1 MQEIYN
7 DIIKEKLYKKNLE
20 NGLTLLM
27 MPRNNYNKN
36 YGIFVTNYGSIDKK
50 FINPETGKVEIVS
63 DGIAHFLEHK
73 LFEGKEE
80 DTFSRF
86 ARLGASANAFTNYN
100 TTAYLFNSTD
110 NFLESTLTLLDFVQ
124 EPFFT
129 DENVEKEKGI
139 IAQEIRMYEDEANY
153 QVYLNLLD
161 GLFHNHP
168 VKIDIAGTVDSIG
181 KISKEE
187 LFLCYNTFYNPAN
200 MTLFLTGDFKSEEII
215 KQIEENQSNKEF
227 NKYEKIERIYPEEP
241 STINKD
247 FITANMD
254 VSEPLFRLGI
264 KEKNIPEDI
273 YQLIKQDFTTEIL
286 FDLLI
291 GKSSDL
297 YQDLYDQGLVDD
309 HFSNYYVLEKG
320 YAYLL
325 LGGKTKDPDLLFQK
339 IIQGF
344 KTKINKITKEQFKRV
359 YKKNLGEYVE
369 TYNSFEA
376 VASEFI
382 SYNFKGINYFDII
395 GIMQDIDFN
404 DMHKRYE
411 ELIIEEQ
418 MVRSIIKGS

>member
-7 DIIKEKLYKKNLE
+7 DVIKEKLFKKQLE

-27 MPRNNYNKN
+27 MPRSNYNKN
-36 YGIFVTNYGSIDKK
+36 YGIFATNYGSIDNK
-50 FINPETGKVEIVS
+50 FVNPETDKVEIVS

-110 NFLESTLTLLDFVQ
+110 NFLESTLTLIDFVQ

-168 VKIDIAGTVDSIG
+168 IKIDIAGTVDSIG

-200 MTLFLTGDFKSEEII
+200 MALFLTGDFKPEEII
-215 KQIEENQSNKEF
+215 KQIEEYQSNKVF

-241 STINKD
+241 STINKH

-273 YQLIKQDFTTEIL
+273 NQMIKQDFTTEIL

-325 LGGKTKDPDLLFQK
+325 LGGKTKDPDILYQK
-339 IIQGF
+339 IIEGF
-344 KTKINKITKEQFKRV
+344 KTKIKNITKEQFKRV

-382 SYNFKGINYFDII
+382 SYNFKGINYFDIMD
-395 GIMQDIDFN
+395 IMQDINFSDIHN
-404 DMHKRYE
+404 RYE
-411 ELIIEEQ
+411 ELVIEEQ
-418 MVRSIIKGS
+418 MVRSIIK

>member
-7 DIIKEKLYKKNLE
+7 DVIKEKLYKKKLD

-27 MPRNNYNKN
+27 MPRSNYNKN
-36 YGIFVTNYGSIDKK
+36 YGIFATNYGSIDNK
-50 FINPETGKVEIVS
+50 FINPETGKAENVS

-168 VKIDIAGTVDSIG
+168 IKIDIAGTVDSIG

-200 MTLFLTGDFKSEEII
+200 MALFLTGDFKPEEII
-215 KQIEENQSNKEF
+215 KQIEENQGNKEF
-227 NKYEKIERIYPEEP
+227 KKYEKIERIYPDEP
-241 STINKD
+241 SAINKN

-264 KEKNIPEDI
+264 KEKIIPENI
-273 YQLIKQDFTTEIL
+273 NQMIRQDFTTEIL

-325 LGGKTKDPDLLFQK
+325 LGGKTKDPEILYQK
-339 IIQGF
+339 IIEGF
-344 KTKINKITKEQFKRV
+344 KNKINSITKEQFKRV

-382 SYNFKGINYFDII
+382 SYNFKGINYFDIMD
-395 GIMQDIDFN
+395 IMQDIDFN
-404 DMHKRYE
+404 DIHNRYK
-411 ELIIEEQ
+411 ELVIEEQ
-418 MVRSIIKGS
+418 MVRSIIK

>member
-200 MTLFLTGDFKSEEII
+200 MTLFLTGDFKPEEII

>member
-7 DIIKEKLYKKNLE
+7 DVIKEKLYKKKLD

-27 MPRNNYNKN
+27 MPRSNYNKN
-36 YGIFVTNYGSIDKK
+36 YGIFATNYGSIDNK
-50 FINPETGKVEIVS
+50 FINPETGKAENVS

-100 TTAYLFNSTD
+100 TTAYLFNATD

-200 MTLFLTGDFKSEEII
+200 MTLFLTGDFKPEDII
-215 KQIEENQSNKEF
+215 KQIEENQSNKVF
-227 NKYEKIERIYPEEP
+227 NKYEKIERIYPDEP

-273 YQLIKQDFTTEIL
+273 NQMIKQDFATEIL

-309 HFSNYYVLEKG
+309 NFSNYYVLEKG

-325 LGGKTKDPDLLFQK
+325 LGGKTKDPDLLYQK
-339 IIQGF
+339 IIDGF
-344 KTKINKITKEQFKRV
+344 KNQINNITKEQFKRV

-382 SYNFKGINYFDII
+382 SYNFKGINYFDVM

-404 DMHKRYE
+404 DIHKRYE

-418 MVRSIIKGS
+418 MVRSIIT